1 MTAFVLKLIAMVSI
15 LSDHIGYQ
23 FFNNNL
29 LMRSVGRL
37 AFILYA
43 FLIAESFYH
52 LRNKPDRLKY
62 HLIKLLI
69 LCAVSEI
76 PFNLFD
82 YDSWFYLTIQNV
94 LFTLTLGYA
103 ALIFSDWWMK
113 RWRNKNVGIAGSVV
127 ICLLAAAASYYIRSE
142 YKFAG
147 VLLIVFFYLY
157 LRKAD
162 EMNLWQRIVVL
173 VVVIAVYWLFYVW
186 ARAGFRGDPELP
198 KMWTGLKRYLP
209 GTLAAIIPLALY
221 NRRLGYHSRW
231 FQILYSSFYPL
242 QFIVLLIVR
251 EIMGRY

>member
-15 LSDHIGYQ
+15 LSDHVGYQ

-43 FLIAESFYH
+43 FMIAESFYH
-52 LRNKPDRLKY
+52 LQNKPDRLKY

-94 LFTLTLGYA
+94 LFTLTLGYV
-103 ALIFSDWWMK
+103 ALIISDWWMK
-113 RWRNKNVGIAGSVV
+113 RWKNEIIGVAGSVI
-127 ICLLAAAASYYIRSE
+127 ICLLAATASYFIRSE
-142 YKFAG
+142 YKVAG
-147 VLLIVFFYLY
+147 VLLIIFFYLY
-157 LRKAD
+157 LCKAD
-162 EMNLWQRIVVL
+162 EMNLWQRIGVL
-173 VVVIAVYWLFYVW
+173 IVLFAVYWFFYIW
-186 ARAGFRGDPELP
+186 ARAGFRSEPEFP
-198 KMWTGLKRYLP
+198 RMWTGLKRYLP
-209 GTLAAIIPLALY
+209 GTFAAIIPIALY
-221 NRRLGYHSRW
+221 NRKLGYHSRW
-231 FQILYSSFYPL
+231 FQIFYSCFYPL

-251 EIMGRY
+251 AGMGQ

>member
-1 MTAFVLKLIAMVSI
+1 MTAFVLKLIAMVSV
-15 LSDHIGYQ
+15 LSDHVGYH

-82 YDSWFYLTIQNV
+82 YDSWFYLTVQNV
-94 LFTLTLGYA
+94 LFTLTLGYV

-113 RWRNKNVGIAGSVV
+113 RWKNGIVGVAGSVA
-127 ICLLAAAASYYIRSE
+127 ICLLAATASFYIRSE

-162 EMNLWQRIVVL
+162 EMNLWQQIVVL
-173 VVVIAVYWLFYVW
+173 VVLFAVYWLFYVW
-186 ARAGFRGDPELP
+186 AGAGFRGDPELP
-198 KMWTGLKRYLP
+198 RMWTGLKRYLP
-209 GTLAAIIPLALY
+209 GTFAAIIPIALY
-221 NRRLGYHSRW
+221 NRKQGYRSRW
-231 FQILYSSFYPL
+231 FQIFYSCFYPL
-242 QFIVLLIVR
+242 QFVVLLIVKT
-251 EIMGRY
+251 YAW